1 MIISNLK
8 LNSQVILGK
17 KIMILSMTGF
27 GRAVIDTDVGQ
38 LSASIRSVNSRYLD
52 VKIRGLNFEPEV
64 EKSIRDLMTKSLIR
78 GTVQIT
84 FEMGNN
90 STSNKNLSFN
100 KDRFEALDNIL
111 KTIAKTYGRELNM
124 GDLMHASDL
133 IADGKNELLD
143 PDKIINVTKE
153 ALIQVLDMRKEE
165 GGQIQEDLLR
175 RLKVLKTGLIELE
188 EMNVSFADERKK
200 KLESRLQKLLGKHE
214 LDEMRLAQEVALL
227 AERADVTEETV
238 RLKSHYDQMDKIFAA
253 KGDIG
258 KRFIFLLQEITR
270 EVNTVGS
277 KNGSIDVINQVI
289 SMKDEL
295 EKIREQAQNIL

>member
-1 MIISNLK
+1 
-8 LNSQVILGK
+8 
-17 KIMILSMTGF
+17 MILSMTGF
-27 GRAVIDTDVGQ
+27 GRALTDTDAGL
-38 LSASIRSVNSRYLD
+38 LSATIRSVNSRYLD

-84 FEMGNN
+84 FELNNN
-90 STSNKNLSFN
+90 SASGKSLTFN
-100 KDRFEALDNIL
+100 KDRFESLDNIL

-124 GDLMHASDL
+124 GDLIHASDL
-133 IADGKNELLD
+133 IADGRNELLD

-153 ALIQVLDMRKEE
+153 ALIQVLDMREAE
-165 GGQIQEDLLR
+165 GEQIQEDLLR

-188 EMNVSFADERKK
+188 KMNVSFADERKE
-200 KLESRLQKLLGKHE
+200 KLESRLQKLLSNHE
-214 LDEMRLAQEVALL
+214 LDETRLIQEVAIL

-238 RLKSHYDQMDKIFAA
+238 RLKSHYNQMDKILTA
-253 KGDIG
+253 KGAVG

-289 SMKDEL
+289 AMKDEL
-295 EKIREQAQNIL
+295 EKMREQAQNIL

>member
-1 MIISNLK
+1 MIISDLK
-8 LNSQVILGK
+8 LNFLAILGN
-17 KIMILSMTGF
+17 KIMISSMTGF
-27 GRAVIDTDVGQ
+27 GRAVTDTDAGQ

-52 VKIRGLNFEPEV
+52 VKIRGLNLEPEV

-84 FEMGNN
+84 FELGNN
-90 STSNKNLSFN
+90 SASNKNLTFN

-111 KTIAKTYGRELNM
+111 KTIAKNYGRELNM

-133 IADGKNELLD
+133 IAEGKNEMLD

-153 ALIQVLDMRKEE
+153 ALIQVLDMRQAE
-165 GGQIQEDLLR
+165 GCQIQEDLLR
-175 RLKVLKTGLIELE
+175 RLNVLKTGLRELE
-188 EMNVSFADERKK
+188 KMNVSFADERKE
-200 KLESRLQKLLGKHE
+200 KLESRLQKLLGNHE
-214 LDEMRLAQEVALL
+214 LDETRLAQEVALL

-238 RLKSHYDQMDKIFAA
+238 RLKSHYDQMDKILTAEGA
-253 KGDIG
+253 VG

-277 KNGSIDVINQVI
+277 KNGSIDVVNQVI
-289 SMKDEL
+289 AMKGEL
-295 EKIREQAQNIL
+295 EKMREQAQNIL

>member
-1 MIISNLK
+1 
-8 LNSQVILGK
+8 
-17 KIMILSMTGF
+17 MILSMTGF
-27 GRAVIDTDVGQ
+27 GRALTDTDAGL
-38 LSASIRSVNSRYLD
+38 LSATIRSVNSRYLD
-52 VKIRGLNFEPEV
+52 VKIRGLNFEPEI

-84 FEMGNN
+84 FELNNN
-90 STSNKNLSFN
+90 SASGKSLTFN
-100 KDRFEALDNIL
+100 KDRFESLDNIL

-124 GDLMHASDL
+124 GDLIHASDL
-133 IADGKNELLD
+133 IADGRNELLD

-153 ALIQVLDMRKEE
+153 ALIQVLDMREAE
-165 GGQIQEDLLR
+165 GEQIQEDLLR

-188 EMNVSFADERKK
+188 KMNVSFADERKE
-200 KLESRLQKLLGKHE
+200 KLESRLQKLLSNHE
-214 LDEMRLAQEVALL
+214 LDETRLIQEVAIL

-238 RLKSHYDQMDKIFAA
+238 RLKSHYNQMDKILTA
-253 KGDIG
+253 KGAVG

-289 SMKDEL
+289 AMKDEL
-295 EKIREQAQNIL
+295 EKMREQAQNIL

>member
-1 MIISNLK
+1 
-8 LNSQVILGK
+8 
-17 KIMILSMTGF
+17 MTGF
-27 GRAVIDTDVGQ
+27 GRAVTDTDAGQ

-52 VKIRGLNFEPEV
+52 VKIRGLNLEPEV
-64 EKSIRDLMTKSLIR
+64 EKSIRGLMTKSLIR

-84 FEMGNN
+84 FELGNN
-90 STSNKNLSFN
+90 STSSKNLTFN

-111 KTIAKTYGRELNM
+111 KTIAKNYGRELNM

-153 ALIQVLDMRKEE
+153 ALIQVLDMRQAE

-175 RLKVLKTGLIELE
+175 RLKVLKTGLRELE
-188 EMNVSFADERKK
+188 KMNVSFADERKE
-200 KLESRLQKLLGKHE
+200 KLESRLQKLLGNHE
-214 LDEMRLAQEVALL
+214 IDETRLAQEVALL

-238 RLKSHYDQMDKIFAA
+238 RLKSHYDQMDKILTAEGA
-253 KGDIG
+253 VG

-277 KNGSIDVINQVI
+277 KNGSIDVVNQVI
-289 SMKDEL
+289 AMKDEL
-295 EKIREQAQNIL
+295 EKMREQAQNIL

>member
-1 MIISNLK
+1 
-8 LNSQVILGK
+8 
-17 KIMILSMTGF
+17 MILSMTGF
-27 GRAVIDTDVGQ
+27 GRALTDTDAGL
-38 LSASIRSVNSRYLD
+38 LSATIRSVNSRYLD

-84 FEMGNN
+84 FELNNN
-90 STSNKNLSFN
+90 SASGKSLTFN
-100 KDRFEALDNIL
+100 KDRFESLDNIL

-124 GDLMHASDL
+124 GDLIHASDL
-133 IADGKNELLD
+133 IADGRNELLD

-153 ALIQVLDMRKEE
+153 ALIQVLDMREAE
-165 GGQIQEDLLR
+165 GEQIQEDLLR

-188 EMNVSFADERKK
+188 KMNVSFADERKE
-200 KLESRLQKLLGKHE
+200 KLESRLQKLLSNHE
-214 LDEMRLAQEVALL
+214 LDETRLIQEVAIL

-238 RLKSHYDQMDKIFAA
+238 RLKSHYNQMDKILTA
-253 KGDIG
+253 KGAVG

-277 KNGSIDVINQVI
+277 KNGSVDVVNQVI
-289 SMKDEL
+289 VMKDEL
-295 EKIREQAQNIL
+295 EKMREQAQNIL

>member
-1 MIISNLK
+1 
-8 LNSQVILGK
+8 
-17 KIMILSMTGF
+17 MILSMTGF
-27 GRAVIDTDVGQ
+27 GRALTDTDAGL
-38 LSASIRSVNSRYLD
+38 LSATIRSVNSRYLD

-84 FEMGNN
+84 FELNNN
-90 STSNKNLSFN
+90 SASGKSLTFN
-100 KDRFEALDNIL
+100 KDRFESLDNIL

-124 GDLMHASDL
+124 GDLIHASDL
-133 IADGKNELLD
+133 IADGRNELLD

-153 ALIQVLDMRKEE
+153 ALIQVLDMREAE
-165 GGQIQEDLLR
+165 GEQIQEDLLR

-188 EMNVSFADERKK
+188 KMNVSFADERKE
-200 KLESRLQKLLGKHE
+200 KLESRLQKLLSNYE
-214 LDEMRLAQEVALL
+214 LDETRLIQEVAIL

-238 RLKSHYDQMDKIFAA
+238 RLKSHYNQMDKILTA
-253 KGDIG
+253 KGAVG

-289 SMKDEL
+289 AMKDEL
-295 EKIREQAQNIL
+295 EKMREQAQNIL

>member
-1 MIISNLK
+1 
-8 LNSQVILGK
+8 
-17 KIMILSMTGF
+17 MILSMTGF
-27 GRAVIDTDVGQ
+27 GRALTDTDAGL
-38 LSASIRSVNSRYLD
+38 LSATIRSVNSRYLD

-84 FEMGNN
+84 FELNNN
-90 STSNKNLSFN
+90 SASGKSLTFN
-100 KDRFEALDNIL
+100 KDRFESLDNIL

-124 GDLMHASDL
+124 GDLIHASDL
-133 IADGKNELLD
+133 IADGRNELLD

-153 ALIQVLDMRKEE
+153 ALIHVLDMREAE
-165 GGQIQEDLLR
+165 GEQIQEDLLR

-188 EMNVSFADERKK
+188 KMNVSFADERKE
-200 KLESRLQKLLGKHE
+200 KLESRLQKLLSNHE
-214 LDEMRLAQEVALL
+214 LDETRLIQEVAIL

-238 RLKSHYDQMDKIFAA
+238 RLKSHYNQMDKILTA
-253 KGDIG
+253 KGAVG

-277 KNGSIDVINQVI
+277 KNGSVDVVNQVI
-289 SMKDEL
+289 VMKDEL
-295 EKIREQAQNIL
+295 EKMREQAQNIL

>member
-1 MIISNLK
+1 
-8 LNSQVILGK
+8 
-17 KIMILSMTGF
+17 MILSMTGF
-27 GRAVIDTDVGQ
+27 GRALTDTDAGL
-38 LSASIRSVNSRYLD
+38 LSATIRSVNSRYLD

-84 FEMGNN
+84 FELNNN
-90 STSNKNLSFN
+90 SASGKSLTFN
-100 KDRFEALDNIL
+100 KDRFESLDNIL

-124 GDLMHASDL
+124 GDLIHASDL
-133 IADGKNELLD
+133 IADGRNELLD

-153 ALIQVLDMRKEE
+153 ALIQVLNMREAE
-165 GGQIQEDLLR
+165 GEQIQKDLLR

-188 EMNVSFADERKK
+188 KMNVSFADERKE
-200 KLESRLQKLLGKHE
+200 KLESRLQKLLGNHE
-214 LDEMRLAQEVALL
+214 LDETRLAQEVALL
-227 AERADVTEETV
+227 AERSDVTEETV
-238 RLKSHYDQMDKIFAA
+238 RLKSHYNQMDKILTA
-253 KGDIG
+253 KGAVG

-289 SMKDEL
+289 TMKDEL
-295 EKIREQAQNIL
+295 EKMREQAQNIL

>member
-1 MIISNLK
+1 
-8 LNSQVILGK
+8 
-17 KIMILSMTGF
+17 MILSMTGF
-27 GRAVIDTDVGQ
+27 GRALTDTDAGL
-38 LSASIRSVNSRYLD
+38 LSATIRSVNSRYLD

-84 FEMGNN
+84 FVLNNN
-90 STSNKNLSFN
+90 SASGKSLTFN
-100 KDRFEALDNIL
+100 KDRFDALDNIL

-124 GDLMHASDL
+124 GDLIHASDL
-133 IADGKNELLD
+133 IADGRNELLD

-153 ALIQVLDMRKEE
+153 ALIQVLDMREAE
-165 GGQIQEDLLR
+165 GEQIQEDLLR

-188 EMNVSFADERKK
+188 KMNVSFADERKE
-200 KLESRLQKLLGKHE
+200 KLESRLQKLLNNHE
-214 LDEMRLAQEVALL
+214 LDETRLIQEVAIL

-238 RLKSHYDQMDKIFAA
+238 RLKSHYNQMDKILTARGA
-253 KGDIG
+253 VG

-289 SMKDEL
+289 AMKDEL
-295 EKIREQAQNIL
+295 EKMREQAQNIL

>member
-1 MIISNLK
+1 MIS
-8 LNSQVILGK
+8 
-17 KIMILSMTGF
+17 SMTGF
-27 GRAVIDTDVGQ
+27 GRAVTDTDAGQ

-52 VKIRGLNFEPEV
+52 VKIRGLNLEPEV
-64 EKSIRDLMTKSLIR
+64 EKSIRGLMTKSLIR

-84 FEMGNN
+84 FELGNN
-90 STSNKNLSFN
+90 STSSKNLTFN

-111 KTIAKTYGRELNM
+111 KTIAKNYGRELNM

-153 ALIQVLDMRKEE
+153 ALIQVLDMRQAE

-175 RLKVLKTGLIELE
+175 RLKVLKTGLRELE
-188 EMNVSFADERKK
+188 KMNVSFADERKE
-200 KLESRLQKLLGKHE
+200 KLESRLQKLLGNHE
-214 LDEMRLAQEVALL
+214 LDETRLAQEVALL

-238 RLKSHYDQMDKIFAA
+238 RLKSHYDQMDKILTAEGA
-253 KGDIG
+253 VG

-289 SMKDEL
+289 AMKDQL
-295 EKIREQAQNIL
+295 EKMREQAQNIL

>member
-1 MIISNLK
+1 
-8 LNSQVILGK
+8 
-17 KIMILSMTGF
+17 MILSMTGF
-27 GRAVIDTDVGQ
+27 GRALTDTDAGL
-38 LSASIRSVNSRYLD
+38 LSATIRSVNSRYLD

-84 FEMGNN
+84 FELNNN
-90 STSNKNLSFN
+90 SASGKSLTFN
-100 KDRFEALDNIL
+100 KDRFESLDNIL

-124 GDLMHASDL
+124 GDLIHASDL
-133 IADGKNELLD
+133 IADGRNELLD

-153 ALIQVLDMRKEE
+153 ALIQVLDMREAE
-165 GGQIQEDLLR
+165 GEQIQEDLLR

-188 EMNVSFADERKK
+188 KMNVSFADERKE
-200 KLESRLQKLLGKHE
+200 KLESRLQKLLSNYE
-214 LDEMRLAQEVALL
+214 LDETRLIQEVAIL

-238 RLKSHYDQMDKIFAA
+238 RLKSHYNQMDKILTA
-253 KGDIG
+253 KGAVG

-277 KNGSIDVINQVI
+277 KNGSVDVVNQVI
-289 SMKDEL
+289 VMKDEL
-295 EKIREQAQNIL
+295 EKMREQAQNIL

>member
-1 MIISNLK
+1 MIS
-8 LNSQVILGK
+8 
-17 KIMILSMTGF
+17 SMTGF
-27 GRAVIDTDVGQ
+27 GRAVTDTDAGQ

-52 VKIRGLNFEPEV
+52 VKIRGLNLEPEV

-84 FEMGNN
+84 FELGNN
-90 STSNKNLSFN
+90 SASNKNLTFN

-111 KTIAKTYGRELNM
+111 KTIAKNYGRELNM

-133 IADGKNELLD
+133 IADGKNEMLD

-153 ALIQVLDMRKEE
+153 ALIQVLDMRQAE
-165 GGQIQEDLLR
+165 GCQIQEDLLR
-175 RLKVLKTGLIELE
+175 RLNVLKTGLRELE
-188 EMNVSFADERKK
+188 KMNVSFADERKE
-200 KLESRLQKLLGKHE
+200 KLESRLQKLLGNHE
-214 LDEMRLAQEVALL
+214 LDETRLAQEVALL

-238 RLKSHYDQMDKIFAA
+238 RLKSHYDQMDNILTAEGA
-253 KGDIG
+253 VG

-277 KNGSIDVINQVI
+277 KNGSIDVVNQVI
-289 SMKDEL
+289 AMKGEL
-295 EKIREQAQNIL
+295 EKMREQAQNIL

>member
-1 MIISNLK
+1 
-8 LNSQVILGK
+8 
-17 KIMILSMTGF
+17 MILSMTGF
-27 GRAVIDTDVGQ
+27 GRALTDTDAGL
-38 LSASIRSVNSRYLD
+38 LSATIRSVNSRYLD

-84 FEMGNN
+84 FELNNN
-90 STSNKNLSFN
+90 SASGKSLTFN
-100 KDRFEALDNIL
+100 KDRFESLDNIL

-124 GDLMHASDL
+124 GDLIHASDL
-133 IADGKNELLD
+133 IADGRNELLD

-153 ALIQVLDMRKEE
+153 ALIQVLDMREAE
-165 GGQIQEDLLR
+165 GAQIQEDLLR
-175 RLKVLKTGLIELE
+175 RLKVLKTGLLELE
-188 EMNVSFADERKK
+188 KMNVSFADERKE
-200 KLESRLQKLLGKHE
+200 KLESRLQKLLSNHE
-214 LDEMRLAQEVALL
+214 LDETRLIQEVAIL

-238 RLKSHYDQMDKIFAA
+238 RLKSHYNQMDKILTA
-253 KGDIG
+253 KGAVG

-289 SMKDEL
+289 AMKDEL
-295 EKIREQAQNIL
+295 EKMREQAQNIL

>member
-1 MIISNLK
+1 
-8 LNSQVILGK
+8 
-17 KIMILSMTGF
+17 MILSMTGF
-27 GRAVIDTDVGQ
+27 GRALTDTDAGL
-38 LSASIRSVNSRYLD
+38 LSATIRSVNSRYLD

-84 FEMGNN
+84 FELNNN
-90 STSNKNLSFN
+90 SASGKSLTFN
-100 KDRFEALDNIL
+100 KDRFESLDNIL

-124 GDLMHASDL
+124 GDLIHASDL
-133 IADGKNELLD
+133 IADGRNELLD

-153 ALIQVLDMRKEE
+153 ALIQVLDMREAE
-165 GGQIQEDLLR
+165 GQQIQEDLIR

-188 EMNVSFADERKK
+188 KMNVSFADERKE
-200 KLESRLQKLLGKHE
+200 KLESRLQKLLSNHE
-214 LDEMRLAQEVALL
+214 LDETRLIQEVAIL

-238 RLKSHYDQMDKIFAA
+238 RLKSHYNQMDKILTA
-253 KGDIG
+253 KGAIG

-289 SMKDEL
+289 AMKDEL
-295 EKIREQAQNIL
+295 EKMREQAQNIL

>member
-1 MIISNLK
+1 
-8 LNSQVILGK
+8 
-17 KIMILSMTGF
+17 MTGF
-27 GRAVIDTDVGQ
+27 GRAVTDTDAGQ

-52 VKIRGLNFEPEV
+52 VKIRGLNLEPEV
-64 EKSIRDLMTKSLIR
+64 EKSIRGLMTKSLIR

-84 FEMGNN
+84 FELGNN
-90 STSNKNLSFN
+90 SASSKNLTFN
-100 KDRFEALDNIL
+100 KDRFETLDNIL
-111 KTIAKTYGRELNM
+111 KTIAKNYGRELNM

-133 IADGKNELLD
+133 IVDGKNELLD

-153 ALIQVLDMRKEE
+153 ALIQVLDMRQAE

-175 RLKVLKTGLIELE
+175 RLKVLKTGLRELE
-188 EMNVSFADERKK
+188 KMNVSFADERKE
-200 KLESRLQKLLGKHE
+200 KLESRLQKLLGNHE
-214 LDEMRLAQEVALL
+214 LDETRLAQEVALL

-238 RLKSHYDQMDKIFAA
+238 RLKSHYDQMDKILTAEGA
-253 KGDIG
+253 VG

-289 SMKDEL
+289 AMKDEL
-295 EKIREQAQNIL
+295 EKMREQAQNIL

>member
-1 MIISNLK
+1 MIISDLK
-8 LNSQVILGK
+8 LNFLAILGN
-17 KIMILSMTGF
+17 KIMISSMTGF
-27 GRAVIDTDVGQ
+27 GRAVTDTDAGQ

-52 VKIRGLNFEPEV
+52 VKIRGLNLEPEV
-64 EKSIRDLMTKSLIR
+64 EKSIRGLMTKSLIR

-84 FEMGNN
+84 FELGNN
-90 STSNKNLSFN
+90 SASNKNLTFN

-111 KTIAKTYGRELNM
+111 KTIAKNYGRELNM

-153 ALIQVLDMRKEE
+153 ALIQVLDMRQAE

-175 RLKVLKTGLIELE
+175 RLKVLKTGLRELE
-188 EMNVSFADERKK
+188 KMNVSFADERKE
-200 KLESRLQKLLGKHE
+200 KLESRLQKLLGNHE
-214 LDEMRLAQEVALL
+214 LDETRLAQEVALL

-238 RLKSHYDQMDKIFAA
+238 RLKSHYDQMDKILTAEGA
-253 KGDIG
+253 VG

-277 KNGSIDVINQVI
+277 KNGSIDVVNQVI
-289 SMKDEL
+289 AMKGEL
-295 EKIREQAQNIL
+295 EKMREQAQNIL

>member
-1 MIISNLK
+1 MIS
-8 LNSQVILGK
+8 
-17 KIMILSMTGF
+17 SMTGF
-27 GRAVIDTDVGQ
+27 GRAVTDTDAGQ

-52 VKIRGLNFEPEV
+52 VKIRGLNLEPEV

-84 FEMGNN
+84 FELGNN
-90 STSNKNLSFN
+90 SASNKNLTFN

-111 KTIAKTYGRELNM
+111 KTIAKNYGRELNM

-133 IADGKNELLD
+133 IADGKNEMLD

-153 ALIQVLDMRKEE
+153 ALIQVLDMRQAE
-165 GGQIQEDLLR
+165 GCQIQEDLLR
-175 RLKVLKTGLIELE
+175 RLKVLKTGLRELE
-188 EMNVSFADERKK
+188 KMNVSFADERKE
-200 KLESRLQKLLGKHE
+200 KLESRLQKLLGNHE
-214 LDEMRLAQEVALL
+214 LDETRLAQEVALL

-238 RLKSHYDQMDKIFAA
+238 RLKSHYDQMDNILTAEGA
-253 KGDIG
+253 VG

-277 KNGSIDVINQVI
+277 KNGSIDVVNQVI
-289 SMKDEL
+289 SMKGEL
-295 EKIREQAQNIL
+295 EKMREQAQNIL

>member
-1 MIISNLK
+1 MIS
-8 LNSQVILGK
+8 
-17 KIMILSMTGF
+17 SMTGF

-90 STSNKNLSFN
+90 SASGKNLTFD

-111 KTIAKTYGRELNM
+111 KTIAKTYGRELKM

-143 PDKIINVTKE
+143 PDKIVNVTKE
-153 ALIQVLDMRKEE
+153 ALIQVLDMRKAE

-175 RLKVLKTGLIELE
+175 RLKVLKTGLVELE
-188 EMNVSFADERKK
+188 KMNVSFADERKE

-214 LDEMRLAQEVALL
+214 LDETRLAQEVALL

-238 RLKSHYDQMDKIFAA
+238 RLKSHYDQMDKILTTRGAT
-253 KGDIG
+253 G

-295 EKIREQAQNIL
+295 EKMREQAQNIL

>member
-1 MIISNLK
+1 MIISDLK
-8 LNSQVILGK
+8 LYFQAILGK

-90 STSNKNLSFN
+90 SASIKNLTFN

-143 PDKIINVTKE
+143 PDKIINVTNE
-153 ALIQVLDMRKEE
+153 ALIQVLDMRKAE

-188 EMNVSFADERKK
+188 KMNVSFADERKE

-214 LDEMRLAQEVALL
+214 LDETRLAQEVALL

-238 RLKSHYDQMDKIFAA
+238 RLKSHYDQMDKILTA
-253 KGDIG
+253 KGAVG

-289 SMKDEL
+289 AMKDEL
-295 EKIREQAQNIL
+295 EKMREQAQNIL

>member
-1 MIISNLK
+1 
-8 LNSQVILGK
+8 
-17 KIMILSMTGF
+17 MILSMTGF
-27 GRAVIDTDVGQ
+27 CRAVIDTDVGQ

-52 VKIRGLNFEPEV
+52 VKIRGLNFEPEI
-64 EKSIRDLMTKSLIR
+64 EKSIRDLMTKSIIR

-84 FEMGNN
+84 FELNNN
-90 STSNKNLSFN
+90 SASSKSLTFN

-111 KTIAKTYGRELNM
+111 KTITKTYGRELNM
-124 GDLMHASDL
+124 GDLIHASDL
-133 IADGKNELLD
+133 IADGRNELLD

-153 ALIQVLDMRKEE
+153 ALIHVIDMREAE
-165 GGQIQEDLLR
+165 GEQIQKDLIR

-188 EMNVSFADERKK
+188 KMNVSFADERKE
-200 KLESRLQKLLGKHE
+200 KLESRLQKLLSNHE
-214 LDEMRLAQEVALL
+214 LDETRLAQEVALL

-238 RLKSHYDQMDKIFAA
+238 RLKSHYNQMDKILTA
-253 KGDIG
+253 KGAVG

-289 SMKDEL
+289 AMKDEL
-295 EKIREQAQNIL
+295 EKMREQAQNIL

>member
-1 MIISNLK
+1 
-8 LNSQVILGK
+8 
-17 KIMILSMTGF
+17 MILSMTGF

-84 FEMGNN
+84 FELNNN
-90 STSNKNLSFN
+90 SASGKSLTFN
-100 KDRFEALDNIL
+100 KDRFESLDNIL

-124 GDLMHASDL
+124 GDLIHASDL
-133 IADGKNELLD
+133 IVDGRNELLD
-143 PDKIINVTKE
+143 SDKIINVTKE
-153 ALIQVLDMRKEE
+153 ALIQVLNMREAE
-165 GGQIQEDLLR
+165 GEQIQKDLLR

-188 EMNVSFADERKK
+188 KMNVSFADERKE
-200 KLESRLQKLLGKHE
+200 KLESRLQKLLGNRE
-214 LDEMRLAQEVALL
+214 LDETRLAQEVALL
-227 AERADVTEETV
+227 AERADATEETV
-238 RLKSHYDQMDKIFAA
+238 RLKSHYNQMDKILTA
-253 KGDIG
+253 KGAVG

-289 SMKDEL
+289 AMKDEL
-295 EKIREQAQNIL
+295 EKMREQAQNIL

>member
-1 MIISNLK
+1 
-8 LNSQVILGK
+8 
-17 KIMILSMTGF
+17 MILSMTGF

-84 FEMGNN
+84 FELNNN
-90 STSNKNLSFN
+90 SASGKSLTFN
-100 KDRFEALDNIL
+100 KDRFESLDNIL

-124 GDLMHASDL
+124 GDLIHASDL
-133 IADGKNELLD
+133 IADGRNELLD

-153 ALIQVLDMRKEE
+153 ALIQVLDMREAE
-165 GGQIQEDLLR
+165 GEQIQEDLLR
-175 RLKVLKTGLIELE
+175 RSKVLKTGLIELE
-188 EMNVSFADERKK
+188 KMNVSFADERKE
-200 KLESRLQKLLGKHE
+200 KLESRLQKLLSNHE
-214 LDEMRLAQEVALL
+214 LDETRLIQEVAIL

-238 RLKSHYDQMDKIFAA
+238 RLKSHYNQMDKILTA
-253 KGDIG
+253 KGAVG

-289 SMKDEL
+289 AMKDEL
-295 EKIREQAQNIL
+295 EKMREQAQNIL